1 MKANAF
7 EFVKQFHPSISIC
20 YVHPLHPFT
29 ARERFI
35 VYMCTVAFNFVC
47 RSTRRFSTNA
57 S

>member
-35 VYMCTVAFNFVC
+35 VYMCTVAFNFVW